1 VYRGTQAL
9 TLAQAGSV
17 QGVVAGTGGG
27 RYRIRLGDG
36 RVVEAAFR
44 GRLKQEGRS
53 GGKVVIGDRVT
64 VALSDDHWV
73 VDSVGER
80 STVMMR
86 RGVGGAKP
94 RVVAANL
101 DRVLV
106 VISAGAPHA
115 SLELVDRLLAV
126 VESSGL
132 RPALVV
138 NKVDLEG
145 GPEVAASLTGIY
157 GPIGYRVFCVSA
169 HAKIGLDSLDEE
181 MCLGTCA
188 LIGPSGAGKS
198 SLLNALHPELDLRVG
213 VLSRKTSRGRHT
225 TVDSRLLPLACGG
238 FVADTPGFGEV
249 GLWGVAPEEVEAC
262 FSEIE
267 ALASQCRF
275 RGCAHIE
282 EPDCAVR
289 EAVESGKIAES
300 RYRSYAKLRA
310 ESSEAEE

>member
-1 VYRGTQAL
+1 
-9 TLAQAGSV
+9 
-17 QGVVAGTGGG
+17 VAGTGGG
-27 RYRIRLGDG
+27 RYRIRLSDG
-36 RVVEAAFR
+36 QVVEAAFR
-44 GRLKQEGRS
+44 GRLKQENRS

-86 RGVGGAKP
+86 RGVGGGKP
-94 RVVAANL
+94 KVVAANL

-126 VESSGL
+126 AESSGL
-132 RPALVV
+132 RPVLVV

-157 GPIGYRVFCVSA
+157 GAIGYRVFCVSA
-169 HAKIGLDSLDEE
+169 HARIGLDSLGEE

-198 SLLNALHPELDLRVG
+198 SLLNALDPELDLRVG
-213 VLSRKTSRGRHT
+213 ELSRKTSRGRHT

-249 GLWGVAPEEVEAC
+249 GLWRVAPEEVEAC

-275 RGCAHIE
+275 RGCAHVE

-289 EAVESGKIAES
+289 EAVQRGKIAES